1 MSLDNK
7 AQVLSADT
15 AMRIQGLSKEETLKF
30 LNTSDKGLSAEE
42 ADRRLLEY
50 GHNEIRAVKGKPLW
64 RKLVAQFTHF
74 LALLL
79 WIAAGLSFL
88 SEYLH
93 HGEGMLSLGI
103 AIVVVIFINAL
114 FTFVQEYRADKAVE
128 ALKKLMPFK
137 VKVMRVS
144 ILNEIPSGDVCP
156 GDLILLSEGDKVP
169 ADARLIAVNRLALNA
184 FSNSLSLRFT

>member
-1 MSLDNK
+1 M
-7 AQVLSADT
+7 
-15 AMRIQGLSKEETLKF
+15 G
-30 LNTSDKGLSAEE
+30 
-42 ADRRLLEY
+42 
-50 GHNEIRAVKGKPLW
+50 
-64 RKLVAQFTHF
+64 KLVAQFTHF

-137 VKVMRVS
+137 VKVMRDS

-169 ADARLIAVNRLALNA
+169 ADARLIAVNAWR
-184 FSNSLSLRFT
+184 

>member
-114 FTFVQEYRADKAVE
+114 FTFVQE
-128 ALKKLMPFK
+128 
-137 VKVMRVS
+137 
-144 ILNEIPSGDVCP
+144 
-156 GDLILLSEGDKVP
+156 
-169 ADARLIAVNRLALNA
+169 
-184 FSNSLSLRFT
+184 